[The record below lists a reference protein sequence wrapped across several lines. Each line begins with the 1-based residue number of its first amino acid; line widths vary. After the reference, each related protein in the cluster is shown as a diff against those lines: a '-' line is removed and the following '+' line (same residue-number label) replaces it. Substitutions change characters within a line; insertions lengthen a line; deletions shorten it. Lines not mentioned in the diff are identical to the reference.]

1 MADAAVGASAK
12 LSVRGARGGGLI
24 LLGSGAS
31 FAIQMASLLVLSRL
45 LLPSDFGLVAMVT
58 VFVALGNLLRDF
70 GLPLAGLQEK
80 TLSNQQASN
89 LFWMSAAVAAACSAL
104 LVVSTPA
111 LVALFHEP
119 RLTQIVPSLAIAV
132 FLGGLSS
139 QLQVHLARRMQFAAL
154 VTSDILGQIVA
165 LAVAISLAIGGAGY
179 WALVAQ
185 SITAVMLT
193 LLYRWIASGWLPMT
207 PRRGHAAFR
216 HFKTGATYGFAQVLT
231 FAQSNL
237 GTLLI
242 GAQLGATQLGYYN
255 RAYQLLTAPAGRL
268 LDPLTQV
275 VVTTLN
281 KAKEAKRDADA
292 LLYKI
297 QFGVGTLI
305 VWMFAVTAGTAP
317 ALIPL
322 MLGDQWIPAV
332 PVFQVLAAGGA
343 VWVFNHVSYWAF
355 IVKEKPKALLMYN
368 VVSKPIAIASIYVG
382 SHFGL
387 IGVALGYSAA
397 MAVSWPMNLAWLAW
411 TAGLPAKRFFAN
423 GVRVLISGTFAAGA
437 AGVTYSLLPQAP
449 PFVGLVAGLLAG
461 TAAMTLVLVALPGS
475 RALLA
480 DWIRL
485 GRTTFLPRILVKIG

>member
-1 MADAAVGASAK
+1 MVDRSVDTEAN

-31 FAIQMASLLVLSRL
+31 FAIQIASLLILSRL
-45 LLPSDFGLVAMVT
+45 LSPSDFGVVAMVAI
-58 VFVALGNLLRDF
+58 FVALGNLLRDF
-70 GLPLAGLQEK
+70 GLPLAGLQEQS
-80 TLSNQQASN
+80 LSRQQASN
-89 LFWMSAAVAAACSAL
+89 LFWMSAAIAAACSIL
-104 LVVSTPA
+104 LVVATPA
-111 LVALFHEP
+111 LVALFNEP
-119 RLTQIVPSLAIAV
+119 RLTLIVPSLAIAV

-154 VTSDILGQIVA
+154 VASDVSGQLVA
-165 LAVAISLAIGGAGY
+165 LAVAVALAIAGTGY

-185 SITAVMLT
+185 SLTAALLT
-193 LLYRWIASGWLPMT
+193 LVYRWIASRWMPLA
-207 PRRGHAAFR
+207 PRRGHDALRLFR
-216 HFKTGATYGFAQVLT
+216 TGATYGFAQMLT

-281 KAKEAKRDADA
+281 RAKTAQRDPDA

-332 PVFQVLAAGGA
+332 PIFQILAAGGA

-355 IVKEKPKALLMYN
+355 IVKEKPYALLSYN
-368 VVSKPIAIASIYVG
+368 FVSKPLAIASIYIG

-387 IGVALGYSAA
+387 IGVAWGYSAA
-397 MAVSWPMNLAWLAW
+397 MALSWPLNLAWLAR
-411 TAGLPAKRFFAN
+411 TAGLPARRFLAN
-423 GVRVLISGTFAAGA
+423 GSRVLLGGAFAAAASAVTCSLLAQGPTVVGVA
-437 AGVTYSLLPQAP
+437 AGV
-449 PFVGLVAGLLAG
+449 LAG
-461 TAAMTLVLVALPGS
+461 TGAMTAALLALPSS

-480 DWIRL
+480 DWTRL
-485 GRTTFLPRILVKIG
+485 VRSSLLQRIKIG

>member
-1 MADAAVGASAK
+1 MTDGPTGPDAN

-31 FAIQMASLLVLSRL
+31 FAIQIVSLLVLSRIL
-45 LLPSDFGLVAMVT
+45 SPSDFGVVAMVT

-70 GLPLAGLQEK
+70 GLPLAGLQEQS
-80 TLSNQQASN
+80 LSRQQASN
-89 LFWMSAAVAAACSAL
+89 LFWMSAAIAGACAIL

-119 RLTQIVPSLAIAV
+119 RLTLIVPSLSVAV

-139 QLQVHLARRMQFAAL
+139 QLQVHLARRMQFRAL
-154 VTSDILGQIVA
+154 VASDVIGQLVA
-165 LAVAISLAIGGAGY
+165 LAVAIALAIVGTGY

-185 SITAVMLT
+185 SLTAAFLT
-193 LLYRWIASGWLPMT
+193 LLYRWVSSRWMPLA
-207 PRRGHAAFR
+207 PRRGHDTLR
-216 HFKTGATYGFAQVLT
+216 LFKTGATYGFAQILT

-281 KAKEAKRDADA
+281 KAKTAQRDPDA
-292 LLYKI
+292 LLHKI

-322 MLGDQWIPAV
+322 TLGDQWVPAV

-355 IVKEKPKALLMYN
+355 IVKEKPYALLTYN
-368 VVSKPIAIASIYVG
+368 FVSKPLALASIYIG

-387 IGVALGYSAA
+387 VGVAWGYAAA
-397 MAVSWPMNLAWLAW
+397 MALSWPLNLVWLAR
-411 TAGLPAKRFFAN
+411 TAGLPARRFLAN
-423 GVRVLISGTFAAGA
+423 GIRVLLGGAFAAA
-437 AGVTYSLLPQAP
+437 ASAVTYSWLAHAP
-449 PFVGLVAGLLAG
+449 ALVGVGVGVLAG
-461 TAAMTLVLVALPGS
+461 TAAMTAVLLALPES
-475 RALLA
+475 RTLLA
-480 DWIRL
+480 DWVRL
-485 GRTTFLPRILVKIG
+485 ARSSLLPRIKVG